1 MNNELFFSIIIPN
14 YNNVKYIEK
23 CIDSVLNQTYKNFEI
38 IIVDDGSTDES
49 IKSLK
54 EKYKNI
60 ENIKLIFN
68 NHYGVSKARNTGLAA
83 ATGEW
88 ILFVDADDLISVDY
102 CEAMVQA
109 ASNMTVDVLIA
120 RPHQAGEPDCVKLND
135 KTKLIKAC
143 LSYDEI
149 EFSYNVDAP
158 WGKLFRLSV
167 VRENGITFPEE
178 LTRSEDAYFCMDFYR
193 CAAKIGLLNQFGY
206 VHTEREGSL
215 CKSYTPNAPE
225 MLNKILNANAM
236 WVQKYYP
243 QDADM
248 EQALW
253 YRVLP
258 GVVECEK
265 VFYLHPANTARAR
278 ENTRLYQRMLNTGT
292 IAKAIYLVKPSN
304 VAQQQ
309 YKIRL
314 ILYKLHLGWLFL
326 MCKRSNN
333 G

>member
-1 MNNELFFSIIIPN
+1 MQVTVSVVIPV
-14 YNNVKYIEK
+14 YNGENFIEN
-23 CIDSVLNQTYKNFEI
+23 CVQSVLHQTFSDLQI
-38 IIVDDGSTDES
+38 IVVDDGSADQTAS
-49 IKSLK
+49 ILEQLSHQDSRLQV
-54 EKYKNI
+54 I
-60 ENIKLIFN
+60 HQENG
-68 NHYGVSKARNTGLAA
+68 GVSKARNTGLAA

-88 ILFVDADDLISVDY
+88 VLFVDADDMISADY

-109 ASNMTVDVLIA
+109 ASNMAVDVLIA
-120 RPHQAGEPDCVKLND
+120 RPHQVGEPEYVKLD
-135 KTKLIKAC
+135 EKKKLFEAC

-149 EFSYNVDAP
+149 SFSYNIDAP

-167 VRENGITFPEE
+167 VRENGIVFPEE
-178 LTRSEDAYFCMDFYR
+178 LTRSEDSYFCMDFYR

-206 VHTEREGSL
+206 IHTEREGSL
-215 CKSYTPNAPE
+215 CKSYTPNVPE

-243 QDADM
+243 QDTDM

-265 VFYLHPANTARAR
+265 VFFLHPANTACAR
-278 ENTRLYQRMLNTGT
+278 ENARLYQRMLNTEM
-292 IAKAIYLVKPSN
+292 IAKAIYSVKPSN
-304 VAQQQ
+304 VAQRQ

-314 ILYKLHLGWLFL
+314 ILYKLHLGWIFL

>member
-1 MNNELFFSIIIPN
+1 MQVTVSVIIPV
-14 YNNVKYIEK
+14 YNGENFIEN
-23 CIDSVLNQTYKNFEI
+23 CVQSVLHQTFSDLQVI
-38 IIVDDGSTDES
+38 VVDDGSTDQTAFILEQLS
-49 IKSLK
+49 HQDARLQVIHQ
-54 EKYKNI
+54 
-60 ENIKLIFN
+60 ENG
-68 NHYGVSKARNTGLAA
+68 GVSKARNKGLAA